1 MDNEMAASDEQLLPP
16 NQRRKIGLLAF
27 LGVSSVTFFVVDAAV
42 PLAFRAENYRGSA
55 IPALVCLGVVTAQLT
70 VICVWGTLVR
80 GTFWVR
86 LPWTLFLLVIS
97 WCCLALGVS
106 FLGARE
112 SLADA
117 EIVEMQA
124 SVGFIWAFG
133 FLMSY
138 LPLKVVAVCFKWEIV
153 QDHVNQDK
161 KYQPDRY
168 GIREMM
174 LGIAMLAISMG
185 IVRSL
190 VPADG
195 ISLMGALER
204 SIFGNVEAMIST
216 TVFGVV
222 SLIVKLPCIW
232 IGLGQKQERLVQSTI
247 VWGFLCLLLTL
258 LEVGLLF
265 GLMGPPPDPF
275 EVLGGLAMCHLVM
288 GGVILGLCLALR
300 SMGYR
305 LIHAVTLRT
314 PTLERED
321 THQNL

>member
-1 MDNEMAASDEQLLPP
+1 MDNEMAGTDEELLPP
-16 NQRRKIGLLAF
+16 SQSRKFRLRALL
-27 LGVSSVTFFVVDAAV
+27 GISSVTFFAVDAVV
-42 PLAFRAENYRGSA
+42 PMFLREA
-55 IPALVCLGVVTAQLT
+55 IPALFCIGVVTAQLT

-97 WCCLALGVS
+97 WCGLASGVS
-106 FLGARE
+106 FLGAEE
-112 SLADA
+112 SRADA
-117 EIVEMQA
+117 VIVEMQA
-124 SVGFIWAFG
+124 SVGFLWAFG

-153 QDHVNQDK
+153 QEHVNQDK

-195 ISLMGALER
+195 ISLMGALQR
-204 SIFGNVEAMIST
+204 SIFGNAAAMIST
-216 TVFGVV
+216 TV
-222 SLIVKLPCIW
+222 CIW
-232 IGLGQKQERLVQSTI
+232 IGLGQKQQRIVQSTI
-247 VWGFLCLLLTL
+247 AWVFLCLLLTL
-258 LEVGLLF
+258 VEVGILF
-265 GLMGPPPDPF
+265 SVFRPPPDPF
-275 EVLGGLAMCHLVM
+275 EVVGGLAMCHLVM

-305 LIHAVTLRT
+305 LIHAETLRT

-321 THQNL
+321 THQNP

>member
-1 MDNEMAASDEQLLPP
+1 MDNEMAGTDEELLPP
-16 NQRRKIGLLAF
+16 SQSRKFRLRALL
-27 LGVSSVTFFVVDAAV
+27 GISSVTFFAVDAVV
-42 PLAFRAENYRGSA
+42 PIFFREA
-55 IPALVCLGVVTAQLT
+55 IPALFCVGVVTAQLT

-97 WCCLALGVS
+97 WCGLALGVS
-106 FLGARE
+106 FLGAEE
-112 SLADA
+112 SRADA
-117 EIVEMQA
+117 VIVEMQA
-124 SVGFIWAFG
+124 SVGFLWAFG

-153 QDHVNQDK
+153 QEHVNQDK

-204 SIFGNVEAMIST
+204 SIFGNAAAMIST

-232 IGLGQKQERLVQSTI
+232 IGLGQKQQRIVQSTI
-247 VWGFLCLLLTL
+247 AWVFLSLLITL
-258 LEVGLLF
+258 VEDAILFSVFRTQPHHNEV
-265 GLMGPPPDPF
+265 
-275 EVLGGLAMCHLVM
+275 VGGLAMCHLVM

-305 LIHAVTLRT
+305 LIHAETLRT

-321 THQNL
+321 THQNP